1 MIRRIAL
8 GVLAAPLIIRPTL
21 AQQASPGTERAQA
34 PNQSHNQGQA
44 ASADQARQQALGGMA
59 FALAT
64 SQVAERMAEAAP
76 VKLFATLEAE
86 EQTTFANV
94 RQRAGLPAP
103 RPENMTQQQQQMLAQ
118 LQGLRGGEFDRMYIR
133 GQMQGHQE
141 LLRLHQAISSN
152 PSNREEEIIATL
164 AVPAIKSHLAMLQGI
179 SGTLGG

>member
-1 MIRRIAL
+1 MIRRLAL

-21 AQQASPGTERAQA
+21 AQSPGTERAQA
-34 PNQSHNQGQA
+34 PNQSHNPAQA

-64 SQVAERMAEAAP
+64 SQIAERMAEAAP

-86 EQTTFANV
+86 EQTTFAQI
-94 RQRAGLPAP
+94 RQRVGLPAP
-103 RPENMTQQQQQMLAQ
+103 TPGNMNTQQQQMLAQ
-118 LQGLRGGEFDRMYIR
+118 LQGLRGSEFDRMYVR

-152 PSNREEEIIATL
+152 PANQQEEIIATL

-179 SGTLGG
+179 AGTMGG